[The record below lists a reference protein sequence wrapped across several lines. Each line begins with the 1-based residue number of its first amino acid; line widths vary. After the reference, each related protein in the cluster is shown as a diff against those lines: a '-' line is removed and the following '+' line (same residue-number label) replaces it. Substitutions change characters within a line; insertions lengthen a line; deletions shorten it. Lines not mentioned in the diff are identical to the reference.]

1 MNLFDDGVF
10 YRCGFIIQAEH
21 NRKRHEKNRG
31 TLWHEIVF
39 SAQDVYIVGLVVLL
53 DAELDFG
60 NCRFYE
66 FDLQIETRPRGELA
80 PLEVR
85 TQTPCRYVGKWDW

>member
-21 NRKRHEKNRG
+21 SRKRHEKCRG
-31 TLWHEIVF
+31 TLWHEVVY
-39 SAQDVYIVGLVVLL
+39 SSGQVYIVGLVALPDAAL
-53 DAELDFG
+53 DSG
-60 NCRFYE
+60 QCRFYE
-66 FDLQIETRPRGELA
+66 FDLQLEWRPHGEPA

-85 TQTPCRYVGKWDW
+85 ARTPCRLVGKWDW